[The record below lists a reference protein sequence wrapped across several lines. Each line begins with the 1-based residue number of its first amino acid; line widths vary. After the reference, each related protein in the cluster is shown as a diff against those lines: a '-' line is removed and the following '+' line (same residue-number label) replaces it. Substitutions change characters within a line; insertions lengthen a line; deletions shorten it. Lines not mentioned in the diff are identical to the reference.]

1 MWDKLIEDVTEVI
14 NNDAFINIVLNK
26 RIGTISENDRK
37 LYTKILYGVVEN
49 KKWLDFLLRPYVSGK
64 RVKPNIKN
72 PLRVGVYALSY
83 LNLASHYV
91 VNELVGVVKKK
102 DYNGSKFVNGVFRN
116 YIKEDRFNKACEE
129 IKKIASDERE
139 SIIYNIDVD
148 VLKLIKKQYP
158 NDYVDILKPVEETF
172 NIYRINYLK
181 TTDEEV
187 IDYLNK
193 NDIWFEKDEEM
204 IITKVSLIQTTLF
217 EQALIIPQDAS
228 SMMVGKV
235 LNPPYNACVLDACS
249 APGSKSFH
257 LATIMKNTGSITSCD
272 IYPHKLKLIENEA
285 LRQGIKNIKTLEADA
300 RNFDYGKSY
309 AYVLVDAPCSGM
321 GTMKHKGDLKLRL
334 TINKIKEIDKLQK
347 DILNHIDNYVEPN
360 GILVYS
366 TCTINKSENE
376 EQIRNFLKSHKN
388 YQKVEEKSFLPT
400 DRNDGFYICKLKK
413 GA

>member
-26 RIGTISENDRK
+26 RMGAIPENDRK

-72 PLRVGVYALSY
+72 PLRIGVYALSY
-83 LNLASHYV
+83 LNLANHYV
-91 VNELVGVVKKK
+91 VNELVEVVKKK
-102 DYNGSKFVNGVFRN
+102 DYKGSKFVNGVFRN
-116 YIKEDRFNKACEE
+116 YIKEERFNKACEE
-129 IKKIASDERE
+129 IKKLTIDERE
-139 SIIYNIDVD
+139 SIIYNIDID
-148 VLKLIKKQYP
+148 VLKLIKEQYP
-158 NDYVDILKPVEETF
+158 NDYTYILESVGETF

-181 TTDEEV
+181 TTDEKV
-187 IDYLNK
+187 VDYLNQ
-193 NDIWFEKDEEM
+193 NNIWFEKNEEM
-204 IITKVSLIQTTLF
+204 IITKVSLIQTPLF

-228 SMMVGKV
+228 SMMVSKV
-235 LNPPYNACVLDACS
+235 LNPPYDACVLDVCS

-272 IYPHKLKLIENEA
+272 IYPHKLKLLENEA
-285 LRQGIKNIKTLEADA
+285 LRQGITNIKTLEADA
-300 RNFDYGKSY
+300 RTFDYGKLY

-334 TINKIKEIDKLQK
+334 TINKIKEIEQLQK

-366 TCTINKSENE
+366 TCTINKLENE

-388 YQKVEEKSFLPT
+388 YQKVEEKIFLPT
-400 DRNDGFYICKLKK
+400 NRNDGFYICKLKK
-413 GA
+413 GV

>member
-26 RIGTISENDRK
+26 RMGAIPENDRK

-72 PLRVGVYALSY
+72 PLRIGVYALSY
-83 LNLASHYV
+83 LNLANHYV
-91 VNELVGVVKKK
+91 VNELVEVVKKK
-102 DYNGSKFVNGVFRN
+102 DYKGSKFVNGVFRN
-116 YIKEDRFNKACEE
+116 YIKEERFNKACEE
-129 IKKIASDERE
+129 IKKLTIDERE
-139 SIIYNIDVD
+139 SIIYNIDID
-148 VLKLIKKQYP
+148 VLKLIKEQYP
-158 NDYVDILKPVEETF
+158 NDYTYILEPVGETF

-187 IDYLNK
+187 VDYLNQ
-193 NDIWFEKDEEM
+193 NNIWFEKNEEM
-204 IITKVSLIQTTLF
+204 IITKVSLIQTPLF
-217 EQALIIPQDAS
+217 EQTLIIPQDAS
-228 SMMVGKV
+228 SMMVSKV
-235 LNPPYNACVLDACS
+235 LNPPYDACVLDVCS

-272 IYPHKLKLIENEA
+272 IYPHKLKLLENEA
-285 LRQGIKNIKTLEADA
+285 LRQGITNIKTLKADA
-300 RNFDYGKSY
+300 RTFDYGKLY

-334 TINKIKEIDKLQK
+334 TINKIKEIEQLQK
-347 DILNHIDNYVEPN
+347 DMLKHIDNYVEPN

-366 TCTINKSENE
+366 TCTINKLENE

-388 YQKVEEKSFLPT
+388 YQKVEEKIFLPT
-400 DRNDGFYICKLKK
+400 NRNDGFYICKLKK
-413 GA
+413 GV

>member
-26 RIGTISENDRK
+26 RIETIPENDRK

-64 RVKPNIKN
+64 RVKPNVKN

-204 IITKVSLIQTTLF
+204 IITKASLIQTPLF

-235 LNPPYNACVLDACS
+235 LNPPYDACVLDACS

-272 IYPHKLKLIENEA
+272 IYPPKLKLIENEV

-300 RNFDYGKSY
+300 KTFDYGKSY

-334 TINKIKEIDKLQK
+334 TINKIKEIEQLQK

-376 EQIRNFLKSHKN
+376 EQIRNFLKNHKN
-388 YQKVEEKSFLPT
+388 YQIIEEKSFLPT
-400 DRNDGFYICKLKK
+400 NRNDGFYICKLKK